1 MPLGLPGLG
10 RQLEVEQCPPFFL
23 PHPAWPSCGVGGIVG
38 RRVLLPVGWM
48 GVHSR
53 RLPPRVNSPAPWPPG
68 RARVAPGPS
77 GRVPR
82 GARLRNGHHRVGEK
96 HTVSCVWLAQDLARC
111 GVVMGGDGLSGHPS
125 DVGGG
130 FPSRRSLGP
139 VLSFLSR
146 LQSECL
152 SQWPAWECPSA
163 GGAGFSNPDS
173 ERRPVGGTWGA
184 RPHLWKFPRAAHLFK
199 TTHGHGHLLGSWLSP
214 PSPRDPGFSYF
225 SVSGL

>member
-10 RQLEVEQCPPFFL
+10 RQLEVERCPPFFL

-96 HTVSCVWLAQDLARC
+96 RTVSCVRLAQDLARC

-125 DVGGG
+125 DVGGSSPAAAAWA
-130 FPSRRSLGP
+130 PSCHSCP
-139 VLSFLSR
+139 VCRASV
-146 LQSECL
+146 CL
-152 SQWPAWECPSA
+152 S
-163 GGAGFSNPDS
+163 G
-173 ERRPVGGTWGA
+173 
-184 RPHLWKFPRAAHLFK
+184 
-199 TTHGHGHLLGSWLSP
+199 LLGNVPQQEVLASRTQILKEGLWAARGERGPIFGNFPGLPSSSRP
-214 PSPRDPGFSYF
+214 PTVTATS
-225 SVSGL
+225 